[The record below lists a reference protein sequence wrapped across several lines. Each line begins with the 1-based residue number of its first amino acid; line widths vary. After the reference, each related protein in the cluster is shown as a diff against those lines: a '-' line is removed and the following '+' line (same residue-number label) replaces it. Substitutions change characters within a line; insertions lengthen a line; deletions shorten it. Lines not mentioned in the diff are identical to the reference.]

1 MFWRGVYN
9 HSLINLALKATGRPM
24 TGKEAGLV
32 T

>member
-1 MFWRGVYN
+1 MLWRGVYN
-9 HSLINLALKATGRPM
+9 HGQIKLALKATGRPM